1 MEFLHAAIAGALV
14 GFVGHWNG
22 PTVVVL
28 AIVAAVVIF
37 DLGRRDRVEQ
47 IGPGGV
53 AAFAFDPYGRAM
65 PLAFLG
71 VLAAGAFDNRA
82 PEIAW
87 QHPGMYGVVGFAFIL
102 AGALLRQSAAQAL
115 GRDFTVV
122 LSVRDDHELIASG
135 PYRWIRHPNYAGL
148 LLTAVGTAI
157 MVRSPL
163 AIGVTLVTWLPL
175 ALLRIHAE
183 ERALHA
189 RLGDA
194 FVEYRRGRWC
204 IVPGLY

>member
-1 MEFLHAAIAGALV
+1 MEIVRAALAGALV
-14 GFVGHWNG
+14 GSFGHWNG
-22 PTVVVL
+22 PTVVIL
-28 AIVAAVVIF
+28 AVVAAVVIF
-37 DLGRRDRVEQ
+37 DLARRDRVEQ

-65 PLAFLG
+65 PLAFLA
-71 VLAAGAFDNRA
+71 VLAAGAFDNGT
-82 PEIAW
+82 PELAW
-87 QHPGMYGVVGFAFIL
+87 RHPGLYGVAGFMVIAV
-102 AGALLRQSAAQAL
+102 GALLRQSAAQAL

-122 LSVRDDHELIASG
+122 LSVRQDHELVATG

-148 LLTAVGTAI
+148 LLTAIGTAI

-189 RLGDA
+189 RLGEA
-194 FVEYRRGRWC
+194 FAEYRRGRWC
-204 IVPGLY
+204 LVPGVY

>member
-1 MEFLHAAIAGALV
+1 MSILGAASAAALV
-14 GFVGHWNG
+14 GFAGNWNG
-22 PTVVVL
+22 PTVVIL
-28 AIVAAVVIF
+28 AIVAAIVIF
-37 DLGRRDRVEQ
+37 DLGRRGRAEQ
-47 IGPGGV
+47 IGPAGV

-65 PLAFLG
+65 PIAFLA

-87 QHPGMYGVVGFAFIL
+87 RHPGIYGIVGFAVIA
-102 AGALLRQSAAQAL
+102 AGAALRQSAALAL

-122 LSVRDDHELIASG
+122 LSVREDHELVASG
-135 PYRWIRHPNYAGL
+135 PYRWLRHPNYAGL

-175 ALLRIHAE
+175 ALLRIHVE

-189 RLGDA
+189 RLGEVFA
-194 FVEYRRGRWC
+194 EYRRGRWC
-204 IVPGLY
+204 LMPGIY